1 MITAKELEN
10 QLGQFIGAERYY
22 RLPLP
27 KLIYTEGVKFFA
39 EKAGCYWLLV
49 DIGLFLKDR
58 PELKNQYF
66 LNITLDVQEN
76 NRADLIFDDGNDNV
90 LFKRNYKFT
99 DCPIG
104 KWQLFYTSD
113 VLMLPSEY

>member
-39 EKAGCYWLLV
+39 EKAGCHWLLV
-49 DIGLFLKDR
+49 WI
-58 PELKNQYF
+58 
-66 LNITLDVQEN
+66 
-76 NRADLIFDDGNDNV
+76 
-90 LFKRNYKFT
+90 
-99 DCPIG
+99 
-104 KWQLFYTSD
+104 
-113 VLMLPSEY
+113 